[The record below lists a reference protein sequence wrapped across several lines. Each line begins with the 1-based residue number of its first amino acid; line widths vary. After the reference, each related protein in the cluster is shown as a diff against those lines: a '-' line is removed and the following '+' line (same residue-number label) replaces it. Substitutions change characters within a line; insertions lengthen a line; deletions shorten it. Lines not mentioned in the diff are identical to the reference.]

1 LQTIVITDQLKIKM
15 EFTVLPKRFSICK
28 LSVGDI
34 VPEWVYQSSFY
45 TISKTAD
52 ELSVVCEEHLV
63 KGEIK
68 KSVGWKLLKI
78 NAVLDLS
85 LTGITAQFS
94 TALAKAD
101 VNLSVIA
108 TYNTDYILVEDVKL
122 ATVIEALRGAGFGV
136 S

>member
-1 LQTIVITDQLKIKM
+1 MLH
-15 EFTVLPKRFSICK
+15 FSVLPGQFAVCQ
-28 LSVGDI
+28 LQQDELL
-34 VPEWVYQSSFY
+34 PAWVYQSSFY

-52 ELSVVCEEHLV
+52 ELSIVCEEHLV
-63 KGEIK
+63 KGEIQ

-94 TALAKAD
+94 TALAKAG

-108 TYNTDYILVEDVKL
+108 TYNTDYILVEEVKL
-122 ATVIEALRGAGFGV
+122 ATAIEALRSAGFGV
-136 S
+136 VE

>member
-1 LQTIVITDQLKIKM
+1 MLQ
-15 EFTVLPKRFSICK
+15 FSVLPGQFAVCQLHRDEE
-28 LSVGDI
+28 L
-34 VPEWVYQSSFY
+34 PAWVYQSSFY

-94 TALAKAD
+94 TALAKAG

-108 TYNTDYILVEDVKL
+108 TYNTDYILVEEAKL
-122 ATVIEALRGAGFGV
+122 ATATKALRESGFEIV
-136 S
+136 E

>member
-1 LQTIVITDQLKIKM
+1 MLHI
-15 EFTVLPKRFSICK
+15 TVLPSLFAMCQLKQDEP
-28 LSVGDI
+28 L
-34 VPEWVYQSSFY
+34 PAWVYQSSFY

-63 KGEIK
+63 QGEIK

-94 TALAKAD
+94 TALAKVG
-101 VNLSVIA
+101 VNLSVMA
-108 TYNTDYILVEDVKL
+108 TYNTDYILVEEVKL
-122 ATVIEALRGAGFGV
+122 ETAIEALRGAGFEVKPHPVPLQKRG
-136 S
+136 

>member
-1 LQTIVITDQLKIKM
+1 MLHI
-15 EFTVLPKRFSICK
+15 TVLPSRFAVCQ
-28 LSVGDI
+28 LRQDE
-34 VPEWVYQSSFY
+34 PLPAWVHQSSFY
-45 TISKTAD
+45 TISKTVD

-94 TALAKAD
+94 TALAKAG

-108 TYNTDYILVEDVKL
+108 TYNTDYILVEEVKL
-122 ATVIEALRGAGFGV
+122 ETAIEALRDAGFEVKPHPVPLQGRG
-136 S
+136 